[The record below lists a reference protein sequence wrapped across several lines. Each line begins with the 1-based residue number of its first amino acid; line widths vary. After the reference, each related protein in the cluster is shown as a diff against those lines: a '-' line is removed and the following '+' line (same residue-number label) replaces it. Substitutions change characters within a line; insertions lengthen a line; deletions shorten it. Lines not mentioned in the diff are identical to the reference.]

1 MEGHPGRD
9 IVIVVAASAGGL
21 APLRQ
26 LLAAL
31 PADLPASVLAVLH
44 IPPTGG
50 QALPRI
56 LDRSGPLPAAGAM
69 DGEKLAPGRVYVA
82 PPDRH
87 LLVVNGAIRLSRGP
101 RQNGVRPAADPMFR
115 SAALYAGPRTIAV
128 VLSGT
133 LDDAA
138 LGCATVERRGGRV
151 AVQDPSQASYPGM
164 PESALAATRHAVA
177 RPVSELGGLVIRL
190 VAEAPEWPGDDPAP
204 ELQAEVSRLL
214 NGDLEVDMSARP
226 YSGFICPDCGGP
238 LYHAEKDDAW
248 TYHCMV
254 GHSWSPQ
261 SLYDE
266 HSVAV
271 ERAMWL
277 AIRSLDERARLTR
290 RLAQESGERGR
301 RVSAARFHRSA
312 EEAYRAAEQ
321 IRRIVSSL
329 GAPGHELEDAAG
341 PGAVP
346 GS

>member
-1 MEGHPGRD
+1 M
-9 IVIVVAASAGGL
+9 
-21 APLRQ
+21 PLRQ
-26 LLAAL
+26 LLAGL

-56 LDRSGPLPAAGAM
+56 LDRSGPLPATAAT

-87 LLVVNGAIRLSRGP
+87 VLVVNGAIRLSRGP

-151 AVQDPSQASYPGM
+151 AVQDPSEAAYPGM
-164 PESALAATRHAVA
+164 PESALAATQHALA
-177 RPVSELGGLVIRL
+177 RPVSELAQLISRL
-190 VAEAPEWPGDDPAP
+190 AAEDPERPDGDPAP
-204 ELQAEVSRLL
+204 ELEAEVSRLL
-214 NGDLEVDMSARP
+214 NGDLEADMSARP

-238 LYHAEKDDAW
+238 LFGTRKNTPS
-248 TYHCMV
+248 TYDCIV
-254 GHSWSPQ
+254 GHNWSPH
-261 SLYDE
+261 SLFDE
-266 HSVAV
+266 HSAAV

-290 RLAQESGERGR
+290 RLAEDSEQRGHR
-301 RVSAARFHRSA
+301 LSAARFRETA
-312 EEAYRAAEQ
+312 EEAGRAADQ
-321 IRRIVSSL
+321 IRTIVSGL
-329 GAPGHELEDAAG
+329 GAAGHGLDDPSG
-341 PGAVP
+341 PGAATP
-346 GS
+346 AS